1 MTAPVITH
9 PEADREINQ
18 ARAWYDEISPDL
30 GNDFA
35 RRVLESLEL
44 IADNPRL
51 YAEIGDGLR
60 RAFVRRFPYHVNY
73 RIGSDRVTVL
83 AVFHSHAD
91 RRNVM
96 EQTSLREANP

>member
-35 RRVLESLEL
+35 RRVLDSLEL

-51 YAEIGDGLR
+51 YVEIGGGLR
-60 RAFVRRFPYHVNY
+60 RAFVQRFPYHVFY
-73 RIGSDRVTVL
+73 RIGSARIHVL
-83 AVFHSHAD
+83 AVSHSHAD
-91 RRNVM
+91 RRSVI
-96 EQTSLREANP
+96 EQASRREANP